1 MENIIKELTEIE
13 ICQEEIHKIEALN
26 ETLKQIS
33 HEVQKQNEEH
43 LKTITNIFNDKLK
56 SNPNYI
62 KVVDNFIQKYI
73 QEELQKDAREELF
86 LILTGEV
93 LSIFKGI
100 TQTKFI

>member
-1 MENIIKELTEIE
+1 MDNIIKELTEIE
-13 ICQEEIHKIEALN
+13 TCQEEIKKIESLN

-33 HEVQKQNEEH
+33 NEVKKQNEEH
-43 LKTITNIFNDKLK
+43 IQKITNIFNDKLK

-62 KVVDNFIQKYI
+62 KVVNNFIQKYVHDEL
-73 QEELQKDAREELF
+73 EEEAREELF

-93 LSIFKGI
+93 LSIFKGL

>member
-1 MENIIKELTEIE
+1 MDNIIKELTEIE
-13 ICQEEIHKIEALN
+13 TCQEEIKKIESLN

-33 HEVQKQNEEH
+33 NEVKKQNEEH
-43 LKTITNIFNDKLK
+43 IQKITNIFNDKLK

-62 KVVDNFIQKYI
+62 KVVNNFIQKYVN
-73 QEELQKDAREELF
+73 EELEEEAREELF

-93 LSIFKGI
+93 LSIFKGL